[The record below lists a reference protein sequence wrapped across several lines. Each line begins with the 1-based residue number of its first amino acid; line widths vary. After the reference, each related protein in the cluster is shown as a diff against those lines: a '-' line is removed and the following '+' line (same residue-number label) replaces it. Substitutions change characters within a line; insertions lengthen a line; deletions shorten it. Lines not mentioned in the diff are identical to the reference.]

1 MRYSVL
7 HCLVGLEEGRVR
19 GRDVGKIDFRVMTAM
34 TLINPTLSPPLHV
47 YHTPYTHSTITP
59 YSQMQLGQFLRQL
72 TRLTEEFGIAV
83 VLTNQVVADPG
94 GTFTVSTHD
103 VLIG

>member
-1 MRYSVL
+1 
-7 HCLVGLEEGRVR
+7 
-19 GRDVGKIDFRVMTAM
+19 
-34 TLINPTLSPPLHV
+34 
-47 YHTPYTHSTITP
+47 
-59 YSQMQLGQFLRQL
+59 LRQL

-103 VLIG
+103 FYILVNT

>member
-1 MRYSVL
+1 
-7 HCLVGLEEGRVR
+7 
-19 GRDVGKIDFRVMTAM
+19 
-34 TLINPTLSPPLHV
+34 
-47 YHTPYTHSTITP
+47 
-59 YSQMQLGQFLRQL
+59 MQLGQFLRQL

-103 VLIG
+103 IDACVNT

>member
-1 MRYSVL
+1 
-7 HCLVGLEEGRVR
+7 
-19 GRDVGKIDFRVMTAM
+19 MTAM
-34 TLINPTLSPPLHV
+34 TLINPPLSPLLPVH
-47 YHTPYTHSTITP
+47 HTPHTHSTTTS

-94 GTFTVSTHD
+94 GTFTVSTHEFHI
-103 VLIG
+103 LMNT